1 MSRVSHHLPAVVQR
15 SGYEDEYL
23 DHGGRDL
30 ETMSELSEAP
40 TDNASA
46 CAVPTSRAGS
56 GQSSLTASLAPPSA
70 MALVYPLLRL
80 PRRGTAQTRCEAI
93 LNLLNNL
100 LGAGLLAMP
109 RAMADAGLVSGLFV
123 MGLVAVANRHTLLQV
138 LWMSHSVLG
147 SEKCSYPELG
157 RHVFGQKGLIAVLI
171 GYILFTGGI
180 LSAYLVVLVDLFRQL
195 TTLAVAPRFV
205 LVAVAVLVCLP
216 GASLRLTRRI
226 FARWVKTS
234 MAKKHKRRCEV
245 SSVAAMA
252 RDKPMDLGKQQLKWE
267 KKKEKM
273 EKREKTERGAMRK
286 TEKDLKKL
294 QKEELQREQKD
305 ERPRATDPKVHVA
318 RAALTVFYAVSVV
331 LGFRR
336 WAEESSEAPLSQ
348 WMAGLSVLTLVWI
361 LLLTAVEAWQARLE
375 KVAAQ
380 KDAADAIKDTLERKH
395 QEKEREAQSHQR
407 RQLLQREARERQLR
421 REEEEATALNAAREL
436 ARSLRWQRE
445 EREAAERKA
454 QKEMA
459 AQQEGSRDEH
469 GWMQTEYQALKQAVR
484 QYPESWSHSRKQRWE
499 MIASEVGRH
508 GARACEEC
516 FARLEAQK
524 ISETESKAGKDLK
537 ESVPRGLEH
546 DLDWLEDASATASL
560 DWFPTEE
567 DDEEE
572 EEEEEEIRNE
582 RMPIELEPDHKG
594 TEIRLEG
601 IKTMQGCATVQLEL
615 LHLQLACSDCRS
627 TAKVYLSGADEDAA
641 DAKLWCEGCSGLIAA
656 RLRPTLLHPASSRLC
671 YVDCVRCRVTDVLP
685 SVLMSA
691 CDKCHAENVHKNE
704 FVRNRGIDGTCFECH
719 AKYAFRAESIR
730 IDEITPCDP
739 GGRSSGDDPMDELAE
754 ELRYL
759 RKKAKSDPRQQ
770 LIKLGSPL
778 PQMGACRHFKKSYK
792 WYRFACCGRA
802 FPCPQCHADSGCP
815 AAGLGAQASRMICG
829 KCSMEQ
835 SYSPARPCEKCGF
848 AMVAKGSAHWDDGG
862 GTRSITAMSTKDSR
876 KFKGG
881 LRQANSKNKTSSSKA
896 ERVGVKAK
904 ARREHEKKSLRHVAL
919 VSAVCMLGV
928 CCLVVILT
936 CVCVGDV
943 LSPNLVNAPVE
954 DPGRPGDVDILRGDF
969 RRLLSGAA
977 LFSLQFSVQAG
988 GIEVLSHLGPE
999 GDQDDEEVVAPLMAA
1014 EDISQIAFLIALV
1027 FSAVT
1032 GTAAYLRFGDKVA
1045 GNVLLDFSPVAPYLP
1060 LMLSWISYGFVV
1072 ICSFAFI
1079 MVPCR
1084 SAAVDVFALGR
1095 RNDSGG
1101 PEALPKDK
1109 FHSLNAVILAICG
1122 LVAWLISDLSKVLTF
1137 VGVWATMALAFV
1149 LPGAFTIELRRRQ
1162 EGMPLVCAANI
1173 VPILLIAFGLLVA
1186 FTSTLEPRTKHHQ
1199 TGAHDLDK
1207 PGINKDATTTLLPV
1221 PPNKPK
1227 GLSPRS
1233 LMALR
1238 SQRFTP
1244 SPADTQN
1251 AGPGFCDA
1259 LCSSQEKGELVSP
1272 SLLQLQAFHE
1282 QKEKVRE
1289 RLHGFALCWGRQE
1302 EREVK
1307 VREMF
1312 RDLHDIFDDDCTQNA
1327 AVETLEDRRSPGP
1340 PEFAP
1345 RMIWEVREGTLR
1357 LPRSMLPGS
1366 WPPSLGSRTSRQVSK
1381 RVVREHSCR
1390 TSQPR
1395 RVSPILQRMCELAGL
1410 LTCTVHSAASLRR
1423 TGFRSSLREAQTYR
1437 LVRSEVAK
1445 LWPSKRY
1452 DLIHCNCIHFCEDLA
1467 QRLGAKPVP
1476 GWVRGLHETG
1486 AAAASLVRGAS
1497 AMGRLLLGR
1506 GPHQ

>member
-1 MSRVSHHLPAVVQR
+1 MPAAEASEASLAQGAEEGHEEGLLTGPGVGAFDDQEESQPLQAEVASANERQAVVQR

-216 GASLRLTRRI
+216 GASLR
-226 FARWVKTS
+226 
-234 MAKKHKRRCEV
+234 
-245 SSVAAMA
+245 
-252 RDKPMDLGKQQLKWE
+252 
-267 KKKEKM
+267 
-273 EKREKTERGAMRK
+273 
-286 TEKDLKKL
+286 
-294 QKEELQREQKD
+294 
-305 ERPRATDPKVHVA
+305 
-318 RAALTVFYAVSVV
+318 
-331 LGFRR
+331 
-336 WAEESSEAPLSQ
+336 
-348 WMAGLSVLTLVWI
+348 
-361 LLLTAVEAWQARLE
+361 
-375 KVAAQ
+375 
-380 KDAADAIKDTLERKH
+380 
-395 QEKEREAQSHQR
+395 
-407 RQLLQREARERQLR
+407 
-421 REEEEATALNAAREL
+421 
-436 ARSLRWQRE
+436 
-445 EREAAERKA
+445 
-454 QKEMA
+454 
-459 AQQEGSRDEH
+459 
-469 GWMQTEYQALKQAVR
+469 
-484 QYPESWSHSRKQRWE
+484 
-499 MIASEVGRH
+499 
-508 GARACEEC
+508 
-516 FARLEAQK
+516 
-524 ISETESKAGKDLK
+524 
-537 ESVPRGLEH
+537 
-546 DLDWLEDASATASL
+546 
-560 DWFPTEE
+560 
-567 DDEEE
+567 
-572 EEEEEEIRNE
+572 
-582 RMPIELEPDHKG
+582 
-594 TEIRLEG
+594 
-601 IKTMQGCATVQLEL
+601 
-615 LHLQLACSDCRS
+615 
-627 TAKVYLSGADEDAA
+627 
-641 DAKLWCEGCSGLIAA
+641 
-656 RLRPTLLHPASSRLC
+656 
-671 YVDCVRCRVTDVLP
+671 
-685 SVLMSA
+685 
-691 CDKCHAENVHKNE
+691 
-704 FVRNRGIDGTCFECH
+704 
-719 AKYAFRAESIR
+719 
-730 IDEITPCDP
+730 
-739 GGRSSGDDPMDELAE
+739 
-754 ELRYL
+754 
-759 RKKAKSDPRQQ
+759 
-770 LIKLGSPL
+770 
-778 PQMGACRHFKKSYK
+778 
-792 WYRFACCGRA
+792 
-802 FPCPQCHADSGCP
+802 
-815 AAGLGAQASRMICG
+815 
-829 KCSMEQ
+829 
-835 SYSPARPCEKCGF
+835 
-848 AMVAKGSAHWDDGG
+848 
-862 GTRSITAMSTKDSR
+862 
-876 KFKGG
+876 
-881 LRQANSKNKTSSSKA
+881 
-896 ERVGVKAK
+896 
-904 ARREHEKKSLRHVAL
+904 SLRHVAL

-999 GDQDDEEVVAPLMAA
+999 GEQDEEEVVAPLMAA

-1186 FTSTLEPRTKHHQ
+1186 FTSTLELVASF
-1199 TGAHDLDK
+1199 TG
-1207 PGINKDATTTLLPV
+1207 
-1221 PPNKPK
+1221 
-1227 GLSPRS
+1227 
-1233 LMALR
+1233 
-1238 SQRFTP
+1238 F
-1244 SPADTQN
+1244 QN
-1251 AGPGFCDA
+1251 
-1259 LCSSQEKGELVSP
+1259 
-1272 SLLQLQAFHE
+1272 
-1282 QKEKVRE
+1282 
-1289 RLHGFALCWGRQE
+1289 
-1302 EREVK
+1302 
-1307 VREMF
+1307 
-1312 RDLHDIFDDDCTQNA
+1312 
-1327 AVETLEDRRSPGP
+1327 
-1340 PEFAP
+1340 
-1345 RMIWEVREGTLR
+1345 
-1357 LPRSMLPGS
+1357 
-1366 WPPSLGSRTSRQVSK
+1366 
-1381 RVVREHSCR
+1381 
-1390 TSQPR
+1390 QP
-1395 RVSPILQRMCELAGL
+1395 
-1410 LTCTVHSAASLRR
+1410 ASLEASGQR
-1423 TGFRSSLREAQTYR
+1423 TF
-1437 LVRSEVAK
+1437 
-1445 LWPSKRY
+1445 
-1452 DLIHCNCIHFCEDLA
+1452 
-1467 QRLGAKPVP
+1467 VP
-1476 GWVRGLHETG
+1476 DI
-1486 AAAASLVRGAS
+1486 AAAAGQSYPATHVRARWTPDLHGA
-1497 AMGRLLLGR
+1497 
-1506 GPHQ
+1506 